1 MTESFPNSPLIE
13 LAVEVQ
19 WHFPEDDGVGGQQ
32 TTEPVLGPS
41 ATASDFYGRIAAR
54 LGMAGFTQSERLIPR
69 GSSEP
74 MHTAVLTFTKPG
86 PEAGRVIY
94 QVGNGMFGVNAVQP
108 YESWEA
114 FRPSVVEGLEVLF
127 QTLEEFGQPRRASL
141 IELRYIDA
149 FQESFLAGAS
159 RHEFLSETLGFRLSA
174 PSAIDKLID
183 PAGEPKMFLQFFVPM
198 VDGGELLIRTGEATV
213 RNAEAVVL
221 DFTLSHTE
229 VKSWD
234 KQIILSTLDSA
245 RDVIHSTFVEMT
257 KPVAHILNEV
267 KA

>member
-19 WHFPEDDGVGGQQ
+19 WHFPEDEGAGSHQ

-41 ATASDFYGRIAAR
+41 AAASDFYDRVAAR
-54 LGMAGFTQSERLIPR
+54 LAVAGFTQSERLVPR
-69 GSSEP
+69 GSVEP
-74 MHTAVLTFTKPG
+74 MHTAVLSFTKPG
-86 PEAGRVIY
+86 TQAGRVIY
-94 QVGNGMFGVNAVQP
+94 QIGNGMFGVNAVQP

-114 FRPSVVEGLEVLF
+114 FRPSVVQGLEMLF
-127 QTLEEFGQPRRASL
+127 ETLDEFRQPQRASL

-149 FQESFLAGAS
+149 FQESFLAGTS
-159 RHEFLSETLGFRLSA
+159 RHEFLSETLGFKLA
-174 PSAIDKLID
+174 VPTAIDKLID
-183 PAGEPKMFLQFFVPM
+183 PNGEPKMFLQFFVPM
-198 VDGGELLIRTGEATV
+198 MDGGELIIRTGEATV

-221 DFTLSHTE
+221 DLTVSHS
-229 VKSWD
+229 VARDWD
-234 KQIILSTLDSA
+234 RQVILRTLDSA